1 MGIGIA
7 DPALQRGAGS
17 VAMLRRDV
25 GRDHPDR
32 GREPRGRSLNRI
44 TGAINVHFIEY
55 TGLRKFYG
63 VCKPAQKLF

>member
-25 GRDHPDR
+25 GRDQTDR
-32 GREPRGRSLNRI
+32 GREPRGSRFPS
-44 TGAINVHFIEY
+44 
-55 TGLRKFYG
+55 GL
-63 VCKPAQKLF
+63 